1 MSAEKMYASDR
12 EVHRTLAKWTLRIK
26 AEKVSGSRN
35 AALVSEQDL
44 WQKVAALVPRHG
56 GCELS

>member
-1 MSAEKMYASDR
+1 MFAEKMYASDR
-12 EVHRTLAKWTLRIK
+12 EVQRTLPECMLRIK

-35 AALVSEQDL
+35 TALVSEQDL
-44 WQKVAALVPRHG
+44 WQKVAALGPRHG